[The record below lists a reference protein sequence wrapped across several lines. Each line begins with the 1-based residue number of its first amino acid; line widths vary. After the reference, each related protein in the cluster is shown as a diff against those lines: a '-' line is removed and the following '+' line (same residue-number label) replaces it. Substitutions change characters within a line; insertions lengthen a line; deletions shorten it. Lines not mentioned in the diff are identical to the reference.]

1 MQDLDLKSK
10 PIKCFALDVDG
21 TIADNEGH
29 LDLEAASI
37 IKSLAQLGY
46 QIIFV
51 SGRSAWELIIL
62 ASYLGTSNLSVGEN
76 GGILATSPLDIQVI
90 GDKSKTVTAYDY
102 LSKKI
107 KGVEIKPTMPRF
119 TEVVLKRSFDIEKG
133 RKLLSKN
140 NMSVNLIDSTFAY
153 HITDKTVN
161 KGEGLK
167 LALEKLKIDPS
178 ETIAIGD
185 SDTDIP
191 MFKICKYSIASGK
204 PTNGAK
210 ENATYIV
217 KSNPGEGLVDAFQLS
232 FQKILNPNLEE
243 VLKK

>member
-1 MQDLDLKSK
+1 MKSRMM
-10 PIKCFALDVDG
+10 KCFALDVDG

-29 LDLEAASI
+29 LDLEAAAMLR
-37 IKSLAQLGY
+37 SLAKLGY

-62 ASYLGTSNLSVGEN
+62 AKYLGTSLVSVGEN
-76 GGILATSPLDIQVI
+76 GGVLSTSPLDIQVL
-90 GDKSKTVTAYDY
+90 GDKSKTETAYDY
-102 LSKKI
+102 LSNKI

-119 TEVVLKRSFDIEKG
+119 TEVVLKRNFDIENG
-133 RKLLSKN
+133 RKLLSEN
-140 NMSVNLIDSTFAY
+140 NMPVNLIDSTFAY

-161 KGEGLK
+161 KGTGLK
-167 LALEKLKIDPS
+167 LALEKLKIDPA

-191 MFKICKYSIASGK
+191 MFKLCRYSIATGK

-210 ENATYIV
+210 ETANYTV
-217 KSNPGEGLVDAFQLS
+217 NSNPGEGLVDAFQLS
-232 FQKILNPNLEE
+232 FQKILNTNLEE
-243 VLKK
+243 ELKK